1 MNYAER
7 IQAVINMIERLNMPT
22 TIDNIN
28 RLIGIYNN
36 LIQIRD
42 ELAVQPEISVDV
54 EEVADDAG
62 KTDAE

>member
-7 IQAVINMIERLNMPT
+7 IQAVINTIEKLNMPS

-36 LIQIRD
+36 LLQIRD

-54 EEVADDAG
+54 EEVGEDAG
-62 KTDAE
+62 KADTE